1 MLISNNPFECGFD
14 QYVHLDS
21 DVEFLGKESL
31 KKIKNNGIK
40 RKLMGVKI
48 NAKEINLTDINLL
61 DKDNNI
67 IGDLRSAAYSPTFD
81 KIVGIAMIKIEFCK
95 DKESFNMLINNKNV
109 KGEICKFPI
118 I

>member
-21 DVEFLGKESL
+21 NVEFLGKESL

-48 NAKEINLTDINLL
+48 NTKEINLTDINLL

-67 IGDLRSAAYSPTFD
+67 IGDLRSAAYSPNFD

-95 DKESFNMLINNKNV
+95 DKKSFNMLINNKNV